1 MRSPIWAL
9 CALLLGAWST
19 DVSTAAACGGF
30 FCNGG
35 GGPPPVNQAAERV
48 IFEQRSDGSVRA
60 YVQIRYDGGAPVGFS
75 WIIPVQALP
84 EVGIADANTFQELDT
99 ATAPQF
105 QFINNAVPTF
115 TDSGGGGCGGDA
127 LAAPAFDRA
136 GAEPPMDS
144 GVTVWETSR
153 VGNYETATISG
164 ETAEDLLR
172 WLDDNGYDVPDAA
185 MDIIQRYVD
194 EEHLFVAFRY
204 DPVGVG
210 TGTLDPVVLTMAAP
224 NFCLPLRITAIAST
238 PILDVMVLVFGAER
252 AKPDPTT
259 YLSTEPNYA
268 AVRPDFTMPGGTTY
282 GEEVAVA
289 VSLAGGRAFVTEF
302 AGPTSQVQNL
312 TDLEALALTS
322 RNAYVTRFYTRMT
335 PEAMLFDPEFVF
347 TGGPDVPRVHVV
359 DITPRAASAGEP
371 GAGKTSGGLR
381 YAAVPFTFAGLGL
394 WLLLCRRR

>member
-1 MRSPIWAL
+1 MRVMAIYAWMVGAL
-9 CALLLGAWST
+9 CA
-19 DVSTAAACGGF
+19 DVSSAAACGGF

-48 IFEQRSDGSVRA
+48 IFEQRSDGTVRA

-84 EVGIADANTFQELDT
+84 EVGIADANTFQELDA

-127 LAAPAFDRA
+127 LASAPTFDRA
-136 GAEPPMDS
+136 GAVPPMDE
-144 GVTVWETSR
+144 GVTVWEMTR

-172 WLDDNGYDVPDAA
+172 WLDNNDYDVPDAA
-185 MDIIQRYVD
+185 TGIIQQYVE

-204 DPVGVG
+204 APLMQLG
-210 TGTLDPVVLTMAAP
+210 TGTLDPVVLTMDAP

-238 PILDVMVLVFGAER
+238 PILDVMVLVFGHER
-252 AKPDPTT
+252 AKPDSTT
-259 YLSTEPNYA
+259 YVATEPNYDL
-268 AVRPDFTMPGGTTY
+268 VRPDFSMPGGNTY
-282 GEEVAVA
+282 SEEVAVA
-289 VSLAGGRAFVTEF
+289 VSAAGGRAFVTEF

-312 TDLEALALTS
+312 TDLEALALTG

-347 TGGPDVPRVHVV
+347 TGGPDVPRLHVV
-359 DITPRAASAGEP
+359 DITPRTASAGEP
-371 GAGKTSGGLR
+371 DVGKSSSGVR
-381 YAAVPFTFAGLGL
+381 YAAVPFTFVGLGL
-394 WLLLCRRR
+394 WLLLRRRR

>member
-1 MRSPIWAL
+1 MAI
-9 CALLLGAWST
+9 CAWMLGALSA
-19 DVSTAAACGGF
+19 DVSSAAACGGF

-48 IFEQRSDGSVRA
+48 IFEQRSDGTVRA

-84 EVGIADANTFQELDT
+84 EVGIADANTFQQLDT

-105 QFINNAVPTF
+105 QFINNATPTF
-115 TDSGGGGCGGDA
+115 TDSGGGGCGAEA
-127 LAAPAFDRA
+127 LSAPSFDRA
-136 GAEPPMDS
+136 VGAAPPMDE

-172 WLDDNGYDVPDAA
+172 WLENNEYDVPDAA
-185 MDIIQRYVD
+185 TDIIQRYVE

-204 DPVGVG
+204 APLTNLGV
-210 TGTLDPVVLTMAAP
+210 GTLDPVVLTMDAP

-238 PILDVMVLVFGAER
+238 PILDVMVLVFGHER
-252 AKPDPTT
+252 AKPDSTT
-259 YLSTEPNYA
+259 YISTEPNYDL
-268 AVRPDFTMPGGTTY
+268 VRPDFSMPGGNTY

-289 VSLAGGRAFVTEF
+289 VSAAGGRAFVTEF
-302 AGPTSQVQNL
+302 AGPTGQVQNL
-312 TDLEALALTS
+312 TDLEALALTA

-347 TGGPDVPRVHVV
+347 TGGPDVPRVHVI
-359 DITPRAASAGEP
+359 DITPRTASAGDAP
-371 GAGKTSGGLR
+371 AKTSSGLR
-381 YAAVPFTFAGLGL
+381 YAAVPFTFVGLGL
-394 WLLLCRRR
+394 WLLLRRRR